1 VGEIMDVGEL
11 PMHKNG
17 IGLGFGCSR
26 GIFKV
31 NPFCYYTY
39 NCTIPINN
47 TLTMASM
54 KSKYM
59 I

>member
-11 PMHKNG
+11 SMHKNG
-17 IGLGFGCSR
+17 IGLGFGCLG
-26 GIFKV
+26 GISKV
-31 NPFCYYTY
+31 NPFCYYAC

-54 KSKYM
+54 KSKY
-59 I
+59 II